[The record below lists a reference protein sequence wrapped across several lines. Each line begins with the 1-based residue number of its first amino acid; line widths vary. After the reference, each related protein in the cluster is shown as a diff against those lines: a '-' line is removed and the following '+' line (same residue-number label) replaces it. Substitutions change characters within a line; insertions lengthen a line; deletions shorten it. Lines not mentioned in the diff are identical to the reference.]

1 MQQDAKKNY
10 IGLVN
15 DTAEEERLA
24 GSCAWPQPHVMSY
37 LVGCLAAVLK
47 RAGKAQPGRSI
58 TS

>member
-1 MQQDAKKNY
+1 MQQDARKNY

-24 GSCAWPQPHVMSY
+24 GSSAWPQPHVMGY
-37 LVGCLAAVLK
+37 LVARLAAVLK
-47 RAGKAQPGRSI
+47 RTGKAQPGRSI